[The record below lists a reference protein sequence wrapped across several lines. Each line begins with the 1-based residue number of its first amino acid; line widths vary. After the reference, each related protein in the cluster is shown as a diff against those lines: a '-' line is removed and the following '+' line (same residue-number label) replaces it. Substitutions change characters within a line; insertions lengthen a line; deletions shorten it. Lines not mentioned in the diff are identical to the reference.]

1 MSLVACASKRALMN
15 VMQDKATRQDIP
27 SPLAPLPRGE
37 GDQFASEGDEE
48 RNPRRIVVSET
59 TVRSILTRTSGYL
72 DGIASHSLQPY
83 RGCTYGNALCGVGC
97 YVQHNA
103 YVTQGR
109 TWGSFLEVRT
119 NAADAYRASYEREK
133 NWAQRRANCDHRF
146 VIFCASAT
154 DPFVPQERKY
164 HITRSL
170 LDAMHD
176 LPPDGLIL
184 QTHSHCVT
192 DELDRIAA
200 LTTTCDLRVHVSIES
215 DRDRLPGL
223 PPPVSSVEKR
233 FAACAALNAAGVTTV
248 VTVAP
253 LLPISEPRRFFERI
267 ADVADAVV
275 LDHFI
280 GGDGTANGS
289 RTLRTSLPAAMAAVE
304 PESVSLDSLHEMT
317 AIARSIMPGRVGIGR
332 DGFAGRW
339 S

>member
-1 MSLVACASKRALMN
+1 
-15 VMQDKATRQDIP
+15 MQDKATRQDLP
-27 SPLAPLPRGE
+27 SPLTPFPRGE
-37 GDQFASEGDEE
+37 D
-48 RNPRRIVVSET
+48 RIHQPLTVTEV

-109 TWGSFLEVRT
+109 RWGSFLEVRT
-119 NAADAYRASYEREK
+119 NAAESYRATCEREK
-133 NWAQRRANCDHRF
+133 RWARRRPNCNHRF

-154 DPFVPQERKY
+154 DPFVPQEQK
-164 HITRSL
+164 HHVTRSL
-170 LDAMHD
+170 LDAMQD

-184 QTHSHCVT
+184 QTHSHRVT
-192 DELDRIAA
+192 DELDRVAA
-200 LTTTCDLRVHVSIES
+200 LSKKCDLRVHVSIES

-233 FAACAALNAAGVTTV
+233 LAACAALNAAGVTTV

-253 LLPISEPRRFFERI
+253 LLPIADPQRFFERI
-267 ADVADAVV
+267 AAVADAVV

-289 RTLRTSLPAAMAAVE
+289 RTLRTALPAAMAAVE
-304 PESVSLDSLHEMT
+304 LRSTSLEYLHEMT
-317 AIARSIMPGRVGIGR
+317 AIVRSVMPGRVGIGR